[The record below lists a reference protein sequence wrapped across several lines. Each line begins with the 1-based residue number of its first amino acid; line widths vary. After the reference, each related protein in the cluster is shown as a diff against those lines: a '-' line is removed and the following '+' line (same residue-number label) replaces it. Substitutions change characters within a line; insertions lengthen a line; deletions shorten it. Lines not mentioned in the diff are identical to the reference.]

1 MLDFYI
7 LEWYYISYRN
17 GDVFIMAS
25 TMTAISVQIDKQ
37 DKEQA
42 TEILSRL
49 GVSMS
54 GLINMT
60 IKQLIM
66 RGSIPFEVSIP
77 KEEYELLKYFT
88 KEELEASAKELEYI
102 EKHPEEYKS
111 YKNVQELKEALAS
124 DD

>member
-1 MLDFYI
+1 
-7 LEWYYISYRN
+7 
-17 GDVFIMAS
+17 MANI
-25 TMTAISVQIDKQ
+25 TTLISVQIDKE
-37 DKEQA
+37 DKERA
-42 TEILSRL
+42 SEILQKL

-66 RGSIPFEVSIP
+66 RGKIPFEVAIP
-77 KEEYELLKYFT
+77 KEEYDLYHYFT
-88 KEELEASAKELEYI
+88 KDELEETAKELIYM

-111 YKNVQELKEALAS
+111 YDNIEELKEALLS

>member
-1 MLDFYI
+1 MSNLTT
-7 LEWYYISYRN
+7 
-17 GDVFIMAS
+17 V
-25 TMTAISVQIDKQ
+25 ISVQIDKD

-42 TEILSRL
+42 IEILQKL

-77 KEEYELLKYFT
+77 KEEYELYKYFT
-88 KEELEASAKELEYI
+88 KEELDNTAKELTYI

-111 YKNVQELKEALAS
+111 YKNISDLKEALLK
-124 DD
+124 DE

>member
-1 MLDFYI
+1 
-7 LEWYYISYRN
+7 
-17 GDVFIMAS
+17 MANL
-25 TMTAISVQIDKQ
+25 TTAISVQIDKE
-37 DKEQA
+37 DKEKA
-42 TEILSRL
+42 TEILQKL

-77 KEEYELLKYFT
+77 KEDYELYKYFS
-88 KEELEASAKELEYI
+88 EDNLENAARELQYI
-102 EKHPEEYKS
+102 EKNFDKYKS
-111 YKNVQELKEALAS
+111 YSDTNELKEALLS

>member
-1 MLDFYI
+1 
-7 LEWYYISYRN
+7 
-17 GDVFIMAS
+17 MANL
-25 TMTAISVQIDKQ
+25 TTAISVQIDKD

-42 TEILSRL
+42 TKILQKL

-77 KEEYELLKYFT
+77 KEEYDLCQYFT
-88 KEELEASAKELEYI
+88 KKELDKTAKELSYI
-102 EKHPEEYKS
+102 EKNPEEYKS
-111 YKNVQELKEALAS
+111 YNNIAELKEDLLS
-124 DD
+124 DE

>member
-1 MLDFYI
+1 
-7 LEWYYISYRN
+7 
-17 GDVFIMAS
+17 MANL
-25 TMTAISVQIDKQ
+25 TTAISVQIDKD

-42 TEILSRL
+42 TEILQKL

-77 KEEYELLKYFT
+77 KEEYELYQYFT
-88 KEELEASAKELEYI
+88 KEELDKTAKELTYI
-102 EKHPEEYKS
+102 EKHPKEYKS
-111 YKNVQELKEALAS
+111 YSNISELKEALLS
-124 DD
+124 DE

>member
-1 MLDFYI
+1 MSNLTT
-7 LEWYYISYRN
+7 
-17 GDVFIMAS
+17 V
-25 TMTAISVQIDKQ
+25 ISVQIDKD

-42 TEILSRL
+42 IEILQKL

-77 KEEYELLKYFT
+77 KEEYELYKYFT
-88 KEELEASAKELEYI
+88 KEELDNTAKELTYI

-111 YKNVQELKEALAS
+111 YNNISDLKEALLR
-124 DD
+124 DE

>member
-1 MLDFYI
+1 MSNLTT
-7 LEWYYISYRN
+7 
-17 GDVFIMAS
+17 V
-25 TMTAISVQIDKQ
+25 ISVQIDKD

-42 TEILSRL
+42 TEILQKL

-77 KEEYELLKYFT
+77 KEEYELYKYFT
-88 KEELEASAKELEYI
+88 KEELDNAAKELTYI

-111 YKNVQELKEALAS
+111 YNNISDLKEALLR
-124 DD
+124 DE